1 MQETADFGYRKVP
14 ARDKVNWVRR
24 HFNSIAGKYD
34 FMNTL
39 LSFGLHY
46 PWKRAAVRSMD
57 LAAGDAVIDVCG
69 GTADIS
75 ICAARGVGRDGRIVL
90 YDINRA
96 MMEAGRPKV
105 ARAGFA
111 DRIRYVQGDAEQISF
126 PTGTFDAAC
135 VGFGIRNLTQMEKGL
150 AEMYRVL
157 KPGGKMMVLEFS
169 NPPSP
174 VFRKLYDFYSF
185 YIMPFVGRLFTG
197 SRQAYTYLPE
207 SIRLF
212 PTPEDFSGLLK
223 KIGLKDVTYR
233 SLTQG
238 IAVIHVGQKPEDASP
253 QGNRRNKA
261 NTCTTEGAENAE
273 VKTEQIYS
281 PQRTQRTLR

>member
-1 MQETADFGYRKVP
+1 MQDMADFGYRKVP
-14 ARDKVNWVRR
+14 AREKVNWVRR

-46 PWKRAAVRSMD
+46 RWKKAAVKFMG
-57 LAAGDAVIDVCG
+57 LQPGDSVIDVCG
-69 GTADIS
+69 GTADLS
-75 ICAARGVGRDGRIVL
+75 IYAARRVGRNGRIVL

-105 ARAGFA
+105 ARAAFG

-126 PTGTFDAAC
+126 PSGKFDAAC
-135 VGFGIRNLTQMEKGL
+135 VGFGIRNLTQMENGL
-150 AEMYRVL
+150 AEMHRVL

-169 NPPSP
+169 NPHSP
-174 VFRKLYDFYSF
+174 FFRKLYDLYSF
-185 YIMPFVGRLFTG
+185 TIMPFIGKLFTG

-212 PTPEDFSGLLK
+212 PTPEDFSGLLVR
-223 KIGLKDVTYR
+223 IGFSRVAYR
-233 SLTQG
+233 RLTNG
-238 IAVIHVGQKPEDASP
+238 IAVIHTGVKD
-253 QGNRRNKA
+253 
-261 NTCTTEGAENAE
+261 ENSSRSKKEKGRERARGE
-273 VKTEQIYS
+273 
-281 PQRTQRTLR
+281 